1 MSLPGAIERTPQLDR
16 WLRFSSAGRLVIRTG
31 KVELGQ
37 GIKTALAMIVA
48 EELDVPLARILVETA
63 DTELTPNE
71 FITAGSMSVEDSGS
85 ALRVAAAAAR
95 RALLDM
101 AAAALDVS
109 VESLQVEAGL
119 VSSRDSNEQTDY
131 WTLLNGSGFELDIVE
146 LPELKDPHAYHT
158 VGTHAPRLDLPA
170 KVSGEAAFVHDMVL
184 PQMRYG
190 RVVKPPQQQAE
201 LIACPDALP
210 ADQFGGEVELI
221 RDGSFIGVVAR
232 REETAIRAAERLAS
246 LCQWRSEPLQPAMAG
261 IPAYLRSNVTRSF
274 PVVDGVPVEQPV
286 AAWQVPEAAV
296 KTLAASYYRPYQMHG
311 SLGPSAAVA
320 QFADGKLTVYSHSQ
334 GVELLKVALAEALEL
349 PADRVH
355 VIHAEGAG
363 AYGHNGADDVAL
375 DAALLAMAVEPY
387 PVRLLWSRADEHG
400 FEPYAPAALM
410 DLRASLDAAGRIVAW
425 RHETCGFTHM
435 GRPRPHPGHSN
446 LQSAWWR
453 AKPTPRVPVQPLM
466 MAEAGIHRN
475 LQPIYDFPEPQ
486 LVKHFV
492 QQSPLRTSSLRGLG
506 AFGNVFAIESF
517 MDELAAA
524 AGREPIEF
532 RLAHLQNPRARAVL
546 ELLRAHAPEQPSA
559 SNAGRGVALAQYK
572 NRQAY
577 CAVMVDV
584 AVADDG
590 AVKLLQALI
599 TADAGL
605 AVDPDGL
612 INQLEGGFIQAASWA
627 LKEQVRWDHDGVT
640 SRDWDSYPIL
650 RFSEVPSIETRLVQ
664 RKLERT
670 LGAGEAST
678 GPTPAAIG
686 NAIFQASGVRVR
698 DIPFTPENV
707 RAAAAS

>member
-261 IPAYLRSNVTRSF
+261 IPA
-274 PVVDGVPVEQPV
+274 
-286 AAWQVPEAAV
+286 
-296 KTLAASYYRPYQMHG
+296 
-311 SLGPSAAVA
+311 
-320 QFADGKLTVYSHSQ
+320 
-334 GVELLKVALAEALEL
+334 
-349 PADRVH
+349 
-355 VIHAEGAG
+355 
-363 AYGHNGADDVAL
+363 
-375 DAALLAMAVEPY
+375 
-387 PVRLLWSRADEHG
+387 
-400 FEPYAPAALM
+400 
-410 DLRASLDAAGRIVAW
+410 
-425 RHETCGFTHM
+425 
-435 GRPRPHPGHSN
+435 
-446 LQSAWWR
+446 
-453 AKPTPRVPVQPLM
+453 
-466 MAEAGIHRN
+466 
-475 LQPIYDFPEPQ
+475 
-486 LVKHFV
+486 
-492 QQSPLRTSSLRGLG
+492 
-506 AFGNVFAIESF
+506 
-517 MDELAAA
+517 
-524 AGREPIEF
+524 
-532 RLAHLQNPRARAVL
+532 
-546 ELLRAHAPEQPSA
+546 
-559 SNAGRGVALAQYK
+559 
-572 NRQAY
+572 
-577 CAVMVDV
+577 
-584 AVADDG
+584 
-590 AVKLLQALI
+590 
-599 TADAGL
+599 
-605 AVDPDGL
+605 
-612 INQLEGGFIQAASWA
+612 
-627 LKEQVRWDHDGVT
+627 
-640 SRDWDSYPIL
+640 
-650 RFSEVPSIETRLVQ
+650 
-664 RKLERT
+664 
-670 LGAGEAST
+670 
-678 GPTPAAIG
+678 
-686 NAIFQASGVRVR
+686 
-698 DIPFTPENV
+698 
-707 RAAAAS
+707 

>member
-1 MSLPGAIERTPQLDR
+1 
-16 WLRFSSAGRLVIRTG
+16 
-31 KVELGQ
+31 
-37 GIKTALAMIVA
+37 
-48 EELDVPLARILVETA
+48 
-63 DTELTPNE
+63 
-71 FITAGSMSVEDSGS
+71 
-85 ALRVAAAAAR
+85 
-95 RALLDM
+95 
-101 AAAALDVS
+101 
-109 VESLQVEAGL
+109 
-119 VSSRDSNEQTDY
+119 
-131 WTLLNGSGFELDIVE
+131 
-146 LPELKDPHAYHT
+146 
-158 VGTHAPRLDLPA
+158 
-170 KVSGEAAFVHDMVL
+170 
-184 PQMRYG
+184 
-190 RVVKPPQQQAE
+190 
-201 LIACPDALP
+201 
-210 ADQFGGEVELI
+210 
-221 RDGSFIGVVAR
+221 
-232 REETAIRAAERLAS
+232 
-246 LCQWRSEPLQPAMAG
+246 
-261 IPAYLRSNVTRSF
+261 
-274 PVVDGVPVEQPV
+274 
-286 AAWQVPEAAV
+286 
-296 KTLAASYYRPYQMHG
+296 
-311 SLGPSAAVA
+311 
-320 QFADGKLTVYSHSQ
+320 
-334 GVELLKVALAEALEL
+334 
-349 PADRVH
+349 VH